1 FDAQRRKL
9 LAVLDY
15 DPDSPTIARGGGT
28 LTGLL
33 AKLSTLDDATVMDI
47 LAVVMGET
55 LDARSDLVDA
65 LGMQLGIDMA
75 EVWQA
80 DAALLDG
87 IRDREVIDA
96 MLAEV
101 AGKEIADANIKE
113 TGKVK
118 GQIIRDCL
126 DGANGRAKV
135 EGWVPRWL
143 HFPATGYTTRGG
155 VASVAR
161 TASAA
166 EAMSPVVAAEQE
178 TESDVAP
185 MVQAA

>member
-1 FDAQRRKL
+1 
-9 LAVLDY
+9 
-15 DPDSPTIARGGGT
+15 
-28 LTGLL
+28 
-33 AKLSTLDDATVMDI
+33 

-75 EVWQA
+75 EVWRA

-101 AGKEIADANIKE
+101 AGKEIAEANSKE
-113 TGKVK
+113 TGKIK
-118 GQIIRDCL
+118 RQIIRDCL
-126 DGANGRAKV
+126 DGTNGRTKV

-178 TESDVAP
+178 AESDVAP